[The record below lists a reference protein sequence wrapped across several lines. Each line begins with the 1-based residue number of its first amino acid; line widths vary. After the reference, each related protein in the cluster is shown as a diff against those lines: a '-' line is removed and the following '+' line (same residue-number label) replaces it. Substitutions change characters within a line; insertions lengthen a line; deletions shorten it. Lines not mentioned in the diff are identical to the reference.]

1 MRNLNKEKITLEK
14 WQLEGLLEKV
24 HQLSSLILALS
35 ETDYSKLNECEI
47 QAAIVAAF
55 RVSESNY
62 SALNKL
68 LEGEDD

>member
-24 HQLSSLILALS
+24 HQLSSLLLALS
-35 ETDYSKLNECEI
+35 ETDYAKLNECEI
-47 QAAIVAAF
+47 QAAIVAVF

>member
-24 HQLSSLILALS
+24 HQLSSLLLALS

-47 QAAIVAAF
+47 KAAIVAAF